1 MMSNNKETYRKA
13 IDTYGKDKQLDVVIE
28 EMSELTKEICKFKRG
43 QDNHQQIVEEIA
55 DVEIMLQ
62 QLKMICDVKC
72 SELEGVKY
80 QKTERLSER
89 LRNDEA
95 KDYDRYI
102 HINIYDD
109 NLSIKG
115 CRVGPDAITRAIDGL
130 ADVLISMK

>member
-1 MMSNNKETYRKA
+1 MNKETYKKA
-13 IDTYGKDKQLDVVIE
+13 IDTYGKDKQLDVAIE

-43 QDNHQQIVEEIA
+43 QDNHKQIVEEIA

-80 QKTERLSER
+80 QKTERLAEK
-89 LRNDEA
+89 LRNEKPESEDQ
-95 KDYDRYI
+95 RYI

-115 CRVGPDAITRAIDGL
+115 CRVGPVAITRAIDGL
-130 ADVLISMK
+130 ANVLISMK

>member
-1 MMSNNKETYRKA
+1 MNNGKETYKKA
-13 IDTYGKDKQLDVVIE
+13 IDTYGKDKQLDVAIE

-43 QDNHQQIVEEIA
+43 QDNHQKIVEEIA

-80 QKTERLSER
+80 QKTERLAER
-89 LRNDEA
+89 LNSDRQESEDQ
-95 KDYDRYI
+95 RYI

-115 CRVGPDAITRAIDGL
+115 YKAGSDAIVRAINGL
-130 ADVLISMK
+130 VDVLISMK

>member
-1 MMSNNKETYRKA
+1 MNNNNETYKKA
-13 IDTYGKDKQLDVVIE
+13 IDTYGKDKQLDVAIE

-80 QKTERLSER
+80 QKAERLAER
-89 LRNDEA
+89 LNSDES
-95 KDYDRYI
+95 KCEDQRYI

-109 NLSIKG
+109 NLSIEGHK
-115 CRVGPDAITRAIDGL
+115 VKPEAITRAIDGL
-130 ADVLISMK
+130 ANVLISMK

>member
-1 MMSNNKETYRKA
+1 MNKETYKKA

-28 EMSELTKEICKFKRG
+28 EMSELTKEICKFTRG

-80 QKTERLSER
+80 QKTERLAER
-89 LRNDEA
+89 LNSDRQKSEDQ
-95 KDYDRYI
+95 RYI

-115 CRVGPDAITRAIDGL
+115 YKAKPEAIIRAINGL
-130 ADVLISMK
+130 ANVLISMK

>member
-1 MMSNNKETYRKA
+1 MNKETYKKA

-55 DVEIMLQ
+55 DVEIMLE
-62 QLKMICDVKC
+62 QLKMICNVKC

-80 QKTERLSER
+80 QKTERLAER
-89 LRNDEA
+89 LNNDKPESE
-95 KDYDRYI
+95 DQRYI

-109 NLSIKG
+109 NLSIEGHKAKHE
-115 CRVGPDAITRAIDGL
+115 AIIRSINGL
-130 ADVLISMK
+130 ADVLIGMK

>member
-1 MMSNNKETYRKA
+1 MNNSKETYKKA

-80 QKTERLSER
+80 QKTERLAER
-89 LRNDEA
+89 LNSDES
-95 KDYDRYI
+95 KCEDQRYI
-102 HINIYDD
+102 HIDIYDD
-109 NLSIKG
+109 NFSIKG
-115 CRVGPDAITRAIDGL
+115 YKAGPDAIIKAIDGL
-130 ADVLISMK
+130 ANILISMK

>member
-1 MMSNNKETYRKA
+1 MNNEIYKKA

-43 QDNHQQIVEEIA
+43 HDNHQKIVEEIA
-55 DVEIMLQ
+55 DVEIMLE

-80 QKTERLSER
+80 QKTERLAER
-89 LRNDEA
+89 LNSEKTENEDQ
-95 KDYDRYI
+95 RYI

-109 NLSIKG
+109 NLSIEGHKAK
-115 CRVGPDAITRAIDGL
+115 PEAIIRAIDGL
-130 ADVLISMK
+130 ANVLISMK

>member
-1 MMSNNKETYRKA
+1 MNKEIYKKA

-72 SELEGVKY
+72 GELEGVKY
-80 QKTERLSER
+80 QKTERLAER
-89 LRNDEA
+89 LNSDKPESE
-95 KDYDRYI
+95 DQRYI

-115 CRVGPDAITRAIDGL
+115 YKAGPDAIIRAIDGL

>member
-1 MMSNNKETYRKA
+1 MSNNKETYRKA

-62 QLKMICDVKC
+62 QLKMICDVRC

-80 QKTERLSER
+80 QKTERLAER
-89 LRNDEA
+89 LNNDKPESE
-95 KDYDRYI
+95 DQRYI

-115 CRVGPDAITRAIDGL
+115 YKAKPEAIIRAIDGL
-130 ADVLISMK
+130 VNVLISMK

>member
-1 MMSNNKETYRKA
+1 MNKEIYKKA

-80 QKTERLSER
+80 QKTERLAER
-89 LRNDEA
+89 LNNDKPESE
-95 KDYDRYI
+95 DQRYI

-109 NLSIKG
+109 NFSIKG
-115 CRVGPDAITRAIDGL
+115 YKAGPDAIIKAIDGL
-130 ADVLISMK
+130 ANILISMK

>member
-1 MMSNNKETYRKA
+1 MNKETYRKA
-13 IDTYGKDKQLDVVIE
+13 INTYGKDKQLDVVIE

-43 QDNHQQIVEEIA
+43 HDNHQKIVEEIA

-72 SELEGVKY
+72 SELEGAKY
-80 QKTERLSER
+80 QKTERLAER
-89 LRNDEA
+89 LNSDRQESEDQ
-95 KDYDRYI
+95 RYI

-115 CRVGPDAITRAIDGL
+115 YKAKPEAIIRAIDGL
-130 ADVLISMK
+130 ANVLINMK

>member
-1 MMSNNKETYRKA
+1 MNKETYKKV

-80 QKTERLSER
+80 QKTERLGER
-89 LRNDEA
+89 LNSDKPESE
-95 KDYDRYI
+95 DQRYI

-109 NLSIKG
+109 NFSIKG
-115 CRVGPDAITRAIDGL
+115 YKAGPDAIIKAIDGL
-130 ADVLISMK
+130 ANILIGMK